1 MRMMIQLLEEMENG
15 LEGETNILEGK
26 SWQSGVVGLL
36 PASSGLLPA
45 SSGLLPA
52 SSGLHSKA
60 EILELASYGP
70 QELDSKRVNI
80 KYI

>member
-45 SSGLLPA
+45 SSGL
-52 SSGLHSKA
+52 HSKA